1 MNAYEGHDIELKLS
15 KSVKFI
21 SFHNFLMKEVL
32 LSSSLYKNWD
42 TQELKNLDKATE
54 LVSSLMTT

>member
-21 SFHNFLMKEVL
+21 SFHNFLMNEVL

>member
-1 MNAYEGHDIELKLS
+1 MNAYEGHDKELKLS

-21 SFHNFLMKEVL
+21 SFHNFLINEVL

>member
-21 SFHNFLMKEVL
+21 SFHNFLMNGVL